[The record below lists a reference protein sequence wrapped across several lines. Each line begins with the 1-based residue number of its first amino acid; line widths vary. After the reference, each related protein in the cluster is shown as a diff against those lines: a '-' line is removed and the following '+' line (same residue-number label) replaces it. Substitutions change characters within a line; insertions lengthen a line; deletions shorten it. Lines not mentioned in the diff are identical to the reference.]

1 MNPQDR
7 EEYGMDLA
15 KKERE
20 AMSEEYEK
28 IKSSEGLQGI
38 LYFKVGEN
46 YEEIDNPEVLDFLV
60 EKKVYIYRKK
70 PVPRSFEG
78 YLPKNH
84 PYSSKPDLET
94 DSKDFFKWIEPN
106 TDTKTF
112 PVITKEIADY
122 LNKQLSNEYGSP
134 DDLIRNG
141 YEQGLFNSLPKLT
154 NEEWK
159 GLETYYMP
167 NVGVM
172 RKIIDR
178 IMEIRKGEV

>member
-15 KKERE
+15 IKKRE
-20 AMSEEYEK
+20 EMSEEYIK
-28 IKSSEGLQGI
+28 IEPKEGLQGI

-60 EKKVYIYRKK
+60 EKNVYIYRKA
-70 PVPRSFEG
+70 E
-78 YLPKNH
+78 PKEEDYPWLKRNDARH
-84 PYSSKPDLET
+84 TLSNER
-94 DSKDFFKWIEPN
+94 
-106 TDTKTF
+106 
-112 PVITKEIADY
+112 VAY
-122 LNKQLSNEYGSP
+122 LNKVLVEDWGSP
-134 DDLIRNG
+134 DELMRKA
-141 YEQGLFNSLPKLT
+141 LPNLT

>member
-15 KKERE
+15 VKKRE
-20 AMSEEYEK
+20 DMSEEYIK
-28 IKSSEGLQGI
+28 IEPKEA
-38 LYFKVGEN
+38 KVGD
-46 YEEIDNPEVLDFLV
+46 YVAVAKGKYLMLDS
-60 EKKVYIYRKK
+60 EKQLRFSQNWGISIYRKAEPK
-70 PVPRSFEG
+70 EIFEWV
-78 YLPKNH
+78 K
-84 PYSSKPDLET
+84 
-94 DSKDFFKWIEPN
+94 PN
-106 TDTKTF
+106 TDTKSF

-122 LNKQLSNEYGSP
+122 LNKKLSEEYDSP
-134 DDLIRNG
+134 DDLIING
-141 YEQGLFNSLPKLT
+141 YEQGLFNSLPNLT